1 MQGIPAR
8 ISTDWKMSKAKQSP
22 CHMGSRDAYIQMT
35 WDVHVRITTS
45 VLKPNL
51 NPEALLFYVCKAA
64 LGDEPQKEAPRILI
78 NNLKRIFQTRFYFK
92 KNRNIS
98 ACAGGEGKQ

>member
-8 ISTDWKMSKAKQSP
+8 ISTDWKMSKTEQSP

-35 WDVHVRITTS
+35 WEVHVRITTS

-51 NPEALLFYVCKAA
+51 DPEALPFYVCKAA
-64 LGDEPQKEAPRILI
+64 LGMNHKKKPQE
-78 NNLKRIFQTRFYFK
+78 Y
-92 KNRNIS
+92 
-98 ACAGGEGKQ
+98 